1 MITVRLYAERKQ
13 WPVERVEV
21 RLTRSP
27 ASGVITDVGMEV
39 TVDGPLD
46 DAQRERLREIAG
58 RCQVH
63 RALTDGVRIA
73 HG

>member
-1 MITVRLYAERKQ
+1 VITVRLYAERKQ

-21 RLTRSP
+21 KLTREP
-27 ASGVITDVGMEV
+27 ATGVITDVAMNLSI
-39 TVDGPLD
+39 DGRLD

-63 RALTDGVRIA
+63 RALTEGIRIT
-73 HG
+73 HR

>member
-21 RLTRSP
+21 KLTREP
-27 ASGVITDVGMEV
+27 ATGVITDVAMNLSI
-39 TVDGPLD
+39 DGRLD

-63 RALTDGVRIA
+63 RALTEGIRIT
-73 HG
+73 HR

>member
-13 WPVERVEV
+13 WPVEHVAV
-21 RLTRSP
+21 QLTREP
-27 ASGVITDVGMEV
+27 ATGVITDVAMELR
-39 TVDGPLD
+39 VDGPLD

-63 RALTDGVRIA
+63 RALTNGVRIT
-73 HG
+73 HR